1 VPEGDGVTHTVG
13 GVAPMRKLFSA
24 LAVMLFMAGLVLAT
38 DGTITKVDLEN
49 KKITLKEGDK
59 ETEYKFTDKVKV
71 TLVTG
76 KKGEEKESEGKY
88 EDWEKQLKAF
98 KADAKFGNKITFEA
112 KDGEVTEVKVRM
124 RGKKTKD

>member
-1 VPEGDGVTHTVG
+1 
-13 GVAPMRKLFSA
+13 MRKLFTA
-24 LAVMLFMAGLVLAT
+24 LAVMLFMAGLVLAS
-38 DGTITKVDLEN
+38 DGTLTKVDVEG
-49 KKITLKEGDK
+49 KKITIKDKDDK

-98 KADAKFGNKITFEA
+98 KADAKFGNKITFES
-112 KDGEVTEVKVRM
+112 KDGEVTEVKVRSF
-124 RGKKTKD
+124 GKKTKD